1 MPNHSSLPQQ
11 VNSSDGCSHRC
22 WRWGEKSSI
31 APEQGW
37 RGSVVRGRKEGM
49 LLLYFHRVF
58 RGAACLGEWNR
69 GFWLSFGKG
78 RVFHKALGFSSPSSS
93 CPEHLLGGIQE
104 RKDACGLAGE
114 ASWRCDWMKSH
125 FPPVTQQATNELWT
139 RNGGKAPTCK
149 LPPCLRS
156 FWPSSPPAPMHPCP
170 APGRKEPVGI
180 CG

>member
-1 MPNHSSLPQQ
+1 
-11 VNSSDGCSHRC
+11 
-22 WRWGEKSSI
+22 
-31 APEQGW
+31 
-37 RGSVVRGRKEGM
+37 M

-125 FPPVTQQATNELWT
+125 FPLVTQQATNELWT

-180 CG
+180 FG